1 MFPRA
6 TEQIRQRICKRFQPL
21 CLRLDHIFMDGV
33 AGKVSNALD
42 TVRGILGGILPQLE
56 GEHVDIVNRFLCGF
70 LCLNK
75 RTLQLNVLELELVEF
90 LAHGG
95 QFVCFCGISASN
107 GRNHAVVERLEERI
121 EVLAALALTGSAF
134 KNHGLRQLTPDLYDR
149 VQTSGPERSW
159 RFYRHE
165 YCGNHPR

>member
-1 MFPRA
+1 
-6 TEQIRQRICKRFQPL
+6 
-21 CLRLDHIFMDGV
+21 MDGV

-95 QFVCFCGISASN
+95 QFVCFAVFPPAMAEIMLSLSVL
-107 GRNHAVVERLEERI
+107 RNVLKFLRLSR
-121 EVLAALALTGSAF
+121 
-134 KNHGLRQLTPDLYDR
+134 
-149 VQTSGPERSW
+149 
-159 RFYRHE
+159 
-165 YCGNHPR
+165 